1 MNASEITKNRRQQ
14 FLYPDLYKNC
24 LDFQIKSIQMEY
36 KNVQAV
42 LNDPQ
47 RGCGHSDHAL
57 YQAYVYHESFW
68 LWMLDYTAGIN
79 LDELALRLSGIV
91 DLFDEWFNV
100 EKAYNQRLIKK
111 SPEKNIDPNAAAPD
125 FYNQLN
131 YEDTLQLLSVAIMLR
146 DQSSVQRIIKALKFY
161 RQRDGLFEQLI
172 FDFVDDGLDTF
183 ELFHDDPYKLLLQ
196 VYFDPEGT
204 EGLGLIQQYLKAWY
218 PAQEGARWYDAHR
231 TIVDDNAPYYGY
243 WAFEAGAT
251 AYLLDMDDSQIEHM
265 VYPKDLVTYAKK
277 LRDEGRYTSC
287 EGDAEKPTQYRVVAK
302 QSCTRDGYWYTP
314 AKQNSRALFRS
325 GELMPDFPAST
336 YGATIWYWDA
346 NQD

>member
-1 MNASEITKNRRQQ
+1 MDNFIQKRRQQ
-14 FLYPDLYKNC
+14 FLYSELYINTHNEIEIS
-24 LDFQIKSIQMEY
+24 L
-36 KNVQAV
+36 
-42 LNDPQ
+42 
-47 RGCGHSDHAL
+47 GH
-57 YQAYVYHESFW
+57 YHETINSIISNPAKGYGSERHCVYLGGHYNRNLW
-68 LWMLDYTAGIN
+68 TWMLDYTAGID
-79 LDELALRLSGIV
+79 LDELAPCFSRVV
-91 DLFDEWFNV
+91 DSFEEWFIV
-100 EKAYNQRLIKK
+100 EKAYNQRLIRKL
-111 SPEKNIDPNAAAPD
+111 PEKNIAPDAAAPD
-125 FYNQLN
+125 FYNQIE
-131 YEDTLQLLSVAIMLR
+131 YGDTLQLLSVAILLR
-146 DQSSVQRIIKALKFY
+146 DQQSVRRIINALKFY

-196 VYFDPEGT
+196 AYFDPEGT

-231 TIVDDNAPYYGY
+231 KIVDDNAPYYGY

-277 LRDEGRYTSC
+277 LRDEGRYTSR

-314 AKQNSRALFRS
+314 AKQNSRALFRT
-325 GELMPDFPAST
+325 GELMPDFPTST

-346 NQD
+346 NQK